1 MLGKTRSLASLIAA
15 VILGATA
22 LVASP
27 ASHAQQA
34 LKINQEFKFS
44 GLTGSVPLTGNLLYN
59 NQQIFGSTY
68 AGGQVLAGGVY
79 LNADLGAVFQYA
91 ASGTSP
97 RSPTLVY
104 AFSGPDGARP
114 NGGLVADAQGNLYGT
129 TGIGGAN
136 NLGTVFKLA
145 RPTTT
150 GGTWALTTLHS
161 FAGPDGANPG
171 AGVTIG
177 PDGALYGT
185 TMTGGPPL
193 AATGVVFALST
204 TGTNFRIVTP
214 LFPGVG
220 SRSSLIFDPQG
231 NIFGTTYL
239 TAAARAAGSVF
250 QITPSGAYSTVT
262 QFQSFSGFSG
272 TSTARPIGNIA
283 QDAAG
288 NIYGMLSTVQNIM
301 AYAATAT
308 GAGVYKITAGTHQ
321 LAILSILTNQTA
333 QSGVTRDA
341 AGNLYGTTANGGA
354 TGIGS
359 VFTINPA
366 GTLTTLASLTSA
378 NLAPAGG
385 VILDPT
391 GELWGTSSAGGD
403 LVCTTNSNVTPTG
416 CGTLFSLSP

>member
-1 MLGKTRSLASLIAA
+1 MLAKTRSLASLIA

-34 LKINQEFKFS
+34 LKLNQEFRLD
-44 GLTGSVPLTGNLLYN
+44 GVAGSIPLNGNLLYS
-59 NQQIFGSTY
+59 NQQIFGATY
-68 AGGQVLAGGVY
+68 AGGQILSGGVY
-79 LNADLGAVFQYA
+79 LNADLGAIFQYA

-97 RSPTLVY
+97 RSATALY
-104 AFSGPDGARP
+104 AFSGPDGAHP

-129 TGIGGAN
+129 TASGGAN

-145 RPTTT
+145 RPASA

-177 PDGALYGT
+177 PNGALYGT
-185 TMTGGPPL
+185 TMTGGPPS
-193 AATGVVFALST
+193 AATGVVFTLST
-204 TGTNFRIVTP
+204 SGTMFRIVTP

-231 NIFGTTYL
+231 NMLGTTYR
-239 TAAARAAGSVF
+239 TAAARAAGSLFVV
-250 QITPSGAYSTVT
+250 TPSGTYSSVAL
-262 QFQSFSGFSG
+262 FQYSEAFNG
-272 TSTARPIGNIA
+272 TSTANPIGNIVR
-283 QDAAG
+283 DTAG
-288 NIYGMLSTVQNIM
+288 NVYGMLGTVQTIV
-301 AYAATAT
+301 AYAPVAT
-308 GAGVYKITAGTHQ
+308 GAAVYKVTAGTHQ
-321 LAILSILTNQTA
+321 LVILSILTNQTA

-354 TGIGS
+354 TGTGS
-359 VFTINPA
+359 VFTLSPA

-391 GELWGTSSAGGD
+391 GKLWGTSSAGGN
-403 LVCTTNSNVTPTG
+403 LSCTTGSNVTPTG